1 MQAAFTALLPE
12 DLFYFTRPFFT
23 QETRDAKAPMPI
35 PLRPLPPLPLP
46 ISTTKPTCNQHH
58 PIVSAGIAS

>member
-23 QETRDAKAPMPI
+23 QETRDQKSTNADTSPAATHIRHAPPI
-35 PLRPLPPLPLP
+35 NWQLQFAL
-46 ISTTKPTCNQHH
+46 
-58 PIVSAGIAS
+58 